1 MKTVLFTCGFFEY
14 VIELANSLSKIQ
26 EVVLIM
32 PKNHVKKSHIK
43 SISSN
48 IKCDFF
54 YLPRQINPRCL
65 LTMQEVKAKIDSH
78 NPDVVHLQ
86 SHGHLWF
93 FSIFSKIS
101 KYAIVNTVHDP
112 KPHLG
117 EEKFYH
123 NFIIKNGLKN
133 TDMFIVHGHYLKNQ
147 MERFYNIDNRKI
159 SVIPHGN
166 FELYKKGVTDFPK
179 KGEKKILFFGRL
191 WKYKGLQYLI
201 KAEPLISQ
209 KIKDYKIVLAFHGE
223 SFSKYS
229 KLIMNW
235 EKFEIHNRYIPNE
248 EVSNFFDEASV
259 VVLPYV
265 EASQSGVVAIS
276 FAFGKPVVVT
286 NVGSLSEVVDH
297 GNTGFVVS
305 PKSVSELA
313 NAIIKLLSDDNL
325 REIMGQKALKF
336 SKTELSWDEIAKTT
350 NKTYMDCIMQKEK
363 GKLE

>member
-1 MKTVLFTCGFFEY
+1 
-14 VIELANSLSKIQ
+14 
-26 EVVLIM
+26 
-32 PKNHVKKSHIK
+32 
-43 SISSN
+43 
-48 IKCDFF
+48 
-54 YLPRQINPRCL
+54 
-65 LTMQEVKAKIDSH
+65 
-78 NPDVVHLQ
+78 
-86 SHGHLWF
+86 
-93 FSIFSKIS
+93 
-101 KYAIVNTVHDP
+101 
-112 KPHLG
+112 
-117 EEKFYH
+117 
-123 NFIIKNGLKN
+123 
-133 TDMFIVHGHYLKNQ
+133 
-147 MERFYNIDNRKI
+147 
-159 SVIPHGN
+159 
-166 FELYKKGVTDFPK
+166 
-179 KGEKKILFFGRL
+179 
-191 WKYKGLQYLI
+191 
-201 KAEPLISQ
+201 
-209 KIKDYKIVLAFHGE
+209 
-223 SFSKYS
+223 
-229 KLIMNW
+229 MNW